1 MIRKTRK
8 ASGKVRFTPTQV
20 PGSFGERELKVRV
33 MQRLNT
39 PRDEQRLGRFVV
51 SRPPRPGGIR
61 AMSAHRHSDRVSVKW
76 SKARHALIRGQ
87 GEGRGFPLIHR
98 EVVRGRKARLDVEAI
113 APLRVTVTPLGRLD
127 RRGPGVS
134 TRIRQ
139 GRDALISVG
148 DGPHAYRCP
157 MADETRP
164 GDGRQLGASVPDTSA
179 DPALVALARVRAA
192 GRRSAA
198 RRTPRPTQFTAAG
211 PDARDPQPLGSCHPL
226 GQRERIRPEI
236 AVAGL
241 ADGWATIVGEQVAA
255 HVTVGEFTAATGDL
269 VLQADSPEW
278 ALQLRYLMGQ
288 LQRRI
293 DEEIGPDVVRRITV
307 RGPGRPPWAAG
318 AFAPE
323 DAAPRIIARI
333 RPDPM

>member
-1 MIRKTRK
+1 
-8 ASGKVRFTPTQV
+8 
-20 PGSFGERELKVRV
+20 
-33 MQRLNT
+33 
-39 PRDEQRLGRFVV
+39 
-51 SRPPRPGGIR
+51 
-61 AMSAHRHSDRVSVKW
+61 
-76 SKARHALIRGQ
+76 
-87 GEGRGFPLIHR
+87 
-98 EVVRGRKARLDVEAI
+98 
-113 APLRVTVTPLGRLD
+113 
-127 RRGPGVS
+127 
-134 TRIRQ
+134 
-139 GRDALISVG
+139 
-148 DGPHAYRCP
+148 

-211 PDARDPQPLGSCHPL
+211 PDARDPQPLGSCVTRWVS
-226 GQRERIRPEI
+226 GNGYDQEI

-307 RGPGRPPWAAG
+307 RGPGRAG
-318 AFAPE
+318 RGGWRVRTGRRS
-323 DAAPRIIARI
+323 PRE
-333 RPDPM
+333 